1 MNVVKC
7 DKNHYY
13 DADKYET
20 CPHCKNGLKKY
31 KKEEFDDVDYGTK
44 ETMTENNGEASLVDK
59 NSDDL
64 KTTLLEDDQVTALL
78 EDDPDKTVLL
88 NIN

>member
-1 MNVVKC
+1 MKVVKC

-31 KKEEFDDVDYGTK
+31 KKEEFDDFDYGIRK
-44 ETMTENNGEASLVDK
+44 TMVENVEPTTVDE

-64 KTTLLEDDQVTALL
+64 KTSLLEDEQATVLL
-78 EDDPDKTVLL
+78 EEDPDKTVLL
-88 NIN
+88 DN